1 MSYYDTV
8 EAGAV
13 LTIVRVE
20 KAKEKNLWR
29 LSKIDIE
36 RVEKILELAKKKERG
51 EWDENQ
57 GEMLCNGRSG
67 FLILTLFYGRKDL
80 PNMVVR
86 SRLFFFLVAKMTPKK
101 YKKFWK
107 KSDVFCRNF
116 FWKNSD
122 IFVKNFQPKLVRFWS
137 KNSWF
142 YKILAKLGWLLP

>member
-1 MSYYDTV
+1 MQWLEQKTAPDLFEMSYYDTV

-57 GEMLCNGRSG
+57 GELLCNR
-67 FLILTLFYGRKDL
+67 TL
-80 PNMVVR
+80 
-86 SRLFFFLVAKMTPKK
+86 LFGGGGGDVCVAL
-101 YKKFWK
+101 
-107 KSDVFCRNF
+107 D
-116 FWKNSD
+116 D
-122 IFVKNFQPKLVRFWS
+122 
-137 KNSWF
+137 
-142 YKILAKLGWLLP
+142 